1 MKYVNHDDYTVTYDF
16 STHKFN
22 IFYKKMPII
31 TDATVT
37 GLYRNLKKVRDITD
51 FGFVTAAHSATIKED
66 GTKMDIVYK
75 MAEDSDE
82 IAFSLNFFA
91 SNDGVYI
98 KSQKYD
104 VKIEGKIFDVYDDIN
119 DIFPVCV
126 DRDVKDVRSAL
137 GEAVSNVDNA
147 IYNKMTDM
155 AVVAGKSRTTKI
167 TFDRQKGQYRFNMPI
182 MAADERNSNVI
193 FAKENVLADKYHIT
207 FSPYNRNCTFKTPP
221 IGWMTWYAV
230 KFRASEETVLK
241 NAKWQADNLKDYGAN
256 TIWVDWEWYH
266 ENFAGDRTDGVN
278 SLNPDPKK
286 YPNGLKYVSDKIKE
300 MGLVPALWIGCT
312 NEPSMNKYIEEHPE
326 MVLVDEKQWCGR
338 YFLDFSNPHF
348 LNEYLPDAVGKVHE
362 WGYEAA
368 KFDTIPSAINRHN
381 QYHEKMYDPSLTTKE
396 AYHNMIKKTREI
408 LGENM
413 YMLSCSGA
421 SNSSILWA
429 ADIFDAARIGDD
441 IFTWKEH
448 LINIGRIEEFYPLH
462 NIQLHVDADNVVI
475 RSEFNNFE
483 QAKAR
488 ATIISLLGLPMTFGD
503 EFEVLSE
510 DRVDILKRSL
520 PILDI
525 HPMDM
530 SKAKFDDDNLLIN
543 LNIAKEY
550 ENYLVTGAYN
560 LTDTDSARKISLTE
574 DLHLE
579 EGTYLVYDYFRDA
592 FLGKVTDNIEL
603 DFVPYE
609 ARILSVRKFTDKPQ
623 IISTSRHITQGAA
636 EIKNMQ
642 TVGSTISVTADLVAN
657 DTYTVTFY
665 VPDGYALDNYTGF
678 HSHTENENLV
688 KLTFIPDETKEYKF
702 SVSFKK

>member
-1 MKYVNHDDYTVTYDF
+1 
-16 STHKFN
+16 
-22 IFYKKMPII
+22 MPIV
-31 TDATVT
+31 TDASIE
-37 GLYRNLKKVRDITD
+37 GLYRNSKKVMDITD
-51 FGFVTAAHSATIKED
+51 FGFVTAGYTATTKED
-66 GTKMDIVYK
+66 GTMMDIRYK
-75 MAEDSDE
+75 MTEESDE
-82 IAFSLNFFA
+82 IAFALTFFA
-91 SNDGVYI
+91 TNDGVYF

-104 VKIEGKIFDVYDDIN
+104 VKLEGKIFGTYSDIN

-137 GEAVSNVDNA
+137 GEAVSNIDNA

-155 AVVAGKSRTTKI
+155 AVVSGKSRKTKL
-167 TFDRQKGQYRFNMPI
+167 TFDRQKGEYRFTMPVNAI
-182 MAADERNSNVI
+182 EERNSNVI
-193 FAKENVLADKYHIT
+193 FARENVLADKYHIT
-207 FSPYNRNCTFKTPP
+207 FSPYNRNCTFPTPP

-266 ENFAGDRTDGVN
+266 ENFAGDRDDGVN

-286 YPNGLKYVSDKIKE
+286 YPNGMKYVSDKIKE
-300 MGLVPALWIGCT
+300 MGLIPALWIGCT

-326 MVLVDEKQWCGR
+326 MVLVDDKQWCGR

-348 LNEYLPDAVGKVHE
+348 LNEYLPDAVNKVHE

-368 KFDTIPSAINRHN
+368 KFDTIPSSINRHN
-381 QYHEKMYDPSLTTKE
+381 QYHENMYDPSLTTKE
-396 AYHNMIKKTREI
+396 AYYNMIKKTREV

-421 SNSSILWA
+421 SNASILWA
-429 ADIFDAARIGDD
+429 SDIFDAARIGDD

-462 NIQLHVDADNVVI
+462 NIQLHVDADNVVL
-475 RSEFNNFE
+475 RDEFNNYE

-503 EFEVLSE
+503 EFEVLSD
-510 DRVDILKRSL
+510 DRVNILKRSL

-530 SKAKFDDDNLLIN
+530 SAAKFDDDNLLIN
-543 LNIAKEY
+543 LNVAKEY
-550 ENYLVTGAYN
+550 ENYLITGAYN
-560 LTDTDSARKISLTE
+560 LTTKDSSRTLSLTE

-579 EGTYLVYDYFRDA
+579 EGTYLVYDFFRDA
-592 FLGKVTDNIEL
+592 FLGRVTDSIEL

-609 ARILSVRKFTDKPQ
+609 ARILSVRKCTDKPQ
-623 IISTSRHITQGAA
+623 LISTSRHITQGAA
-636 EIKNMQ
+636 EIKDMQ
-642 TVGSTISVTADLVAN
+642 TEGNTISITADLVAH

-665 VPDGYALDNYTGF
+665 VPDGYKLDTYEGF
-678 HSHTENENLV
+678 ESHTESDNLV
-688 KLTFIPDETKEYKF
+688 RLTFIPEETKEYKF